1 MHLKSITFHNYGPF
15 KGTQTVAFDDKDCI
29 IAVQGK
35 YAANAERSNRAGKSS
50 FVEGILYVLFGET
63 RKQLKE
69 VDLIFTGEEQMFV
82 EATFDLDGKD
92 VTIKRGRTSANK
104 PILDISG
111 LTGTKT
117 QKEKEF
123 LSNIGLN
130 AADFQ
135 NTYFFKQNDIHGF
148 MASAPADRRKMLQT
162 WLNLS
167 RWDNYSIKAKT
178 KAAALQVELTAL
190 QGNLSQANLQLSQ
203 IGEIPDIHSL
213 ETGITAIET
222 RIQRLQEEI
231 NSVQL
236 KLNAKVDV
244 SQLNSRLFVLQS
256 QKSDLL
262 RNIETQ
268 TNNITNIN
276 KNITLIN
283 NAQKELEKLLQENSN
298 VPPAELGN
306 TVQLRNEL
314 SSVTNSLSE
323 VLGQMN
329 AIQQQLNKI
338 CVKGA
343 CAVCPVDGNDCDKG
357 GRIIDYKGQL
367 EQSLREL
374 HTKRIGIDAKVAE
387 LQKSIQTL
395 ETLKITKVNLE
406 AFIARL
412 PEQEGQ
418 LATVISLQKT
428 LGDRYNEVVKELSDI
443 NDKLITYQNTED
455 YAAELN
461 TKKQELVMV
470 QGSLNAINQRL
481 GQVKALTET
490 KNQLEASKIELDKK
504 IEAAKKLY
512 YRWSYVTSILGK
524 DGIPAILVE
533 NNLSKIEEYANL
545 ILGVVSPNNRLE
557 FTTTKEVT
565 TKQTHCSVCG
575 VAFDSNECSCGYGRR
590 GKKLKDEINLKI
602 YENSRELLFAQD
614 SGGGNIL
621 VSLSLRLALSKVL
634 SVNSKCRM
642 LVLDEIFGA
651 LDGPNRNSV
660 STLIFNALRNML
672 GFKQVFVITHTPMD
686 VSGMS
691 RIEVTRQG
699 DFSIISK
706 N

>member
-15 KGTQTVAFDDKDCI
+15 KGTQSVAFDDKDCI

-35 YAANAERSNRAGKSS
+35 YSANAERSNRAGKSS

-69 VDLIFTGEEQMFV
+69 VDLIFTDADQMYV

-92 VTIKRGRTSANK
+92 VKIKRGRTAANK

-148 MASAPADRRKMLQT
+148 MASAPSERRKMLQT

-167 RWDNYSIKAKT
+167 RWDGYSIKAKT
-178 KAAALQVELTAL
+178 KAATLQVELTSL
-190 QGNLSQANLQLSQ
+190 QGNLSQISTQLSQ
-203 IGEIPDIHSL
+203 IGVLPDINAL
-213 ETGITAIET
+213 EKGILAIEQ
-222 RIQRLQEEI
+222 RIQRLQSEI
-231 NSVQL
+231 SDLQV
-236 KLNAKVDV
+236 KVSTKVDV
-244 SQLNSRLFVLQS
+244 SQLNSRLVILQS
-256 QKSDLL
+256 QKFELL
-262 RNIETQ
+262 KNIEVQ
-268 TNNITNIN
+268 TNNIIRIKKNIN
-276 KNITLIN
+276 TIN
-283 NAQKELEKLLQENSN
+283 ESKQDLVKLLASDVIFTDINKWLATFREN
-298 VPPAELGN
+298 VVKA
-306 TVQLRNEL
+306 
-314 SSVTNSLSE
+314 TND
-323 VLGQMN
+323 VNMVAAQMN
-329 AIQQQLNKI
+329 TLQQQISKI
-338 CVKGA
+338 CVSGD
-343 CAVCPVDGNDCDKG
+343 CAVCPVDGNSCDKG
-357 GRIIDYKGQL
+357 GRIVDYKKQL
-367 EQSLREL
+367 ETELREL
-374 HTKRIGIDAKVAE
+374 QSKYISVNSVLNEAQSKLKLTEDARDKKA
-387 LQKSIQTL
+387 
-395 ETLKITKVNLE
+395 NLE
-406 AFIARL
+406 AFIEHL
-412 PEQEGQ
+412 PEQENQ
-418 LATVISLQKT
+418 LNAVTSLQTT
-428 LGDRYNEVVKELSDI
+428 LSDRYNEVIKEISEI
-443 NDKLITYQNTED
+443 NDQLVICQNMDDNTVI
-455 YAAELN
+455 LN
-461 TKKQELVMV
+461 TKKQELTMV
-470 QGSLNAINQRL
+470 QNSLNMVNQQL
-481 GQVKALTET
+481 GQVRAAIETRNKLEVSKTE
-490 KNQLEASKIELDKK
+490 LEKK
-504 IEAAKKLY
+504 IEDTKKQY

-545 ILGVVSPNNRLE
+545 ILGVVSPNNKLE

-575 VAFDSNECSCGYGRR
+575 APFDSNECSCGYGRR
-590 GKKLKDEINLKI
+590 EKKLKDEINLKI

-672 GFKQVFVITHTPMD
+672 GFRQVFVITHTPMD
-686 VSGMS
+686 VSGMC
-691 RIEVTRQG
+691 RIEVTRHG
-699 DFSIISK
+699 DFSTISK

>member
-15 KGTQTVAFDDKDCI
+15 KGTQSVEFDDKDCI

-69 VDLIFTGEEQMFV
+69 VDLIFTGAEQMYV
-82 EATFDLDGKD
+82 QAVFDLDGKD
-92 VTIKRGRTSANK
+92 VTIKRGRTAANK

-148 MASAPADRRKMLQT
+148 MASLPSERRKMLQT

-167 RWDNYSIKAKT
+167 RWEGFSLKAKT
-178 KAAALQVELTAL
+178 KAATLQAELSVL
-190 QGNLSQANLQLSQ
+190 QGNLAQITTQLSQ
-203 IGEIPDIHSL
+203 IGVIPDVAAL
-213 ETGITAIET
+213 EAGIKAIEE
-222 RIQRLQEEI
+222 RIQKLQDEI
-231 NSVQL
+231 SILQT
-236 KLNAKVDV
+236 KTSTKVDI
-244 SQLNSRLFVLQS
+244 SQLNSRLITLES
-256 QKSDLL
+256 QKIQLL
-262 RNIETQ
+262 QNIETQ
-268 TNNITNIN
+268 TTNIN
-276 KNITLIN
+276 RITKNIELIN
-283 NAQKELEKLLQENSN
+283 ESKQDLVKLLANNSN
-298 VPPAELGN
+298 LDEKIAE
-306 TVQLRNEL
+306 LRNEL
-314 SSVTNSLSE
+314 SSVINDLNE
-323 VLGQMN
+323 IVGQ
-329 AIQQQLNKI
+329 IKSTQQQLNKI
-338 CVKGA
+338 CISGD
-343 CAVCPVDGNDCDKG
+343 CAVCPVDGNSCDKG
-357 GRIIDYKGQL
+357 GRITDFKAKL
-367 EQSLREL
+367 EKDLREL
-374 HTKRIGIDAKVAE
+374 QTKRISVDFKVNE
-387 LQKSIQTL
+387 LQD
-395 ETLKITKVNLE
+395 KIKMLDDIKVKKTNLE
-406 AFIARL
+406 AFIDKL

-418 LATVISLQKT
+418 LNAVSNLQKT
-428 LGDRYNEVVKELSDI
+428 LSDQYNDVLLKISDI
-443 NDKLITYQNTED
+443 QSQLINSQNCENDNLTLT
-455 YAAELN
+455 
-461 TKKQELVMV
+461 TKKTELLTV
-470 QGSLNAINQRL
+470 QSSLNITNQRL
-481 GQVKALTET
+481 GQVKSLIDT
-490 KNQLEASKIELDKK
+490 KNKLELSKLELDKK
-504 IEAAKKLY
+504 IEDTKKQY

-545 ILGVVSPNNRLE
+545 ILGVVSSNNKLE
-557 FTTTKEVT
+557 FTTTKEIT

-575 VAFDSNECSCGYGRR
+575 APFDSNECSCGYGRR
-590 GKKLKDEINLKI
+590 EKKVKDEINLKI

-691 RIEVTRQG
+691 RIEITRQG
-699 DFSIISK
+699 DFSTISK
-706 N
+706 I